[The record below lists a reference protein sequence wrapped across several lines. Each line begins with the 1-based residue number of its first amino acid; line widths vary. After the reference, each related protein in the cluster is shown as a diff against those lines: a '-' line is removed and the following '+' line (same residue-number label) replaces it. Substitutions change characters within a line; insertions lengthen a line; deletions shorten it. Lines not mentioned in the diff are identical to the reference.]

1 MITPSSLPPLL
12 LPPNL
17 PVVKLKH
24 FWFLGVQLMGCPVPT
39 SDMVLISFNLR
50 GKGKEMVRGR
60 FAGGREEAFL
70 PQSSGNFP
78 LPLAHSLADLW
89 LKLPKL

>member
-1 MITPSSLPPLL
+1 
-12 LPPNL
+12 
-17 PVVKLKH
+17 
-24 FWFLGVQLMGCPVPT
+24 MGCPVPT
-39 SDMVLISFNLR
+39 SDTVLISFNLR